1 MNTRQTKTLAIVLA
15 VLLAG
20 LFATTLSNN
29 HRDTSAGAMLFPEL
43 KSEINHISRLS
54 VSKAGES
61 VTMNNSA
68 GRWVLVERQNYPV
81 DTGKLRKL
89 ILSLAD
95 ARKIEEKTSNAEL
108 YERLA
113 VEDAGPDSQGT
124 EIRLGSADS
133 ERSIIIG
140 NIAQTKYRYAR
151 IPGEAESWLIDQN
164 PTLPGSVSGWLLPE
178 ILNIDSTRVQ
188 SVTITHGDGET
199 ISIDKEDAAV
209 TDFTVA
215 VIPEGRELRYPSVV
229 DGMAGVVS
237 GLNLVDIA
245 VAIDRQGDDSVATTV
260 FTTFDGLE
268 LTIDSSHRDENTW
281 IRVHADHA
289 DANSDEAREIEDRVG
304 GWEYQIRSYKADQ
317 LRRRWDDILK
327 AEE

>member
-29 HRDTSAGAMLFPEL
+29 HRDTSAGSMLFPEL
-43 KSEINHISRLS
+43 KSKINDVSQLT

-68 GRWVLVERQNYPV
+68 GRWALVEKQDYPV
-81 DTGKLRKL
+81 DTGKLRWL
-89 ILSLAD
+89 MLSLAD

-113 VEDAGPDSQGT
+113 VEDTAPDSQGT
-124 EIRLGSADS
+124 EIRFGGADS
-133 ERSIIIG
+133 QRSIIIG

-151 IPGEAESWLIDQN
+151 IPGDAESWLIDQN
-164 PTLPGSVSGWLLPE
+164 PTLPGDASGWLLAE
-178 ILNIDSTRVQ
+178 ILNIDSTKVQ

-209 TDFTVA
+209 TDFTVT
-215 VIPEGRELRYPSVV
+215 VIPEGRELSYPSVV

-237 GLNLVDIA
+237 GLNLVDVA
-245 VAIDRQGDDSVATTV
+245 AAIDRQGDDSAATAV
-260 FTTFDGLE
+260 FTTFEGLQ
-268 LTIDSSHRDENTW
+268 LTIESSRHDENTW
-281 IRVHADHA
+281 ITVRADHT
-289 DANSDEAREIEDRVG
+289 DANSDEAREIEDRVS
-304 GWEYQIRSYKADQ
+304 GWEYQIQSYKADQ